1 VMRVVSLSDH
11 PAAMLR
17 DAQRR
22 RLAAERHAGLAYQD
36 VLAVHGERV
45 AQARAARD
53 RAWAQHRWGAWLRGV
68 LAVRRLR
75 RETRPAPAPAS
86 GPTDEEAKLAA
97 GMQGERLVETTL
109 GPVLDDEW
117 VLLRGYRNRGGEI
130 DHLLIGPRGVFAIEG
145 KHRNATIDCD
155 GDRWVATKYDR
166 YGNQVEDPVP
176 MTDRRGRSPSEQ
188 VNEPASILQDFLHG
202 HGHSVAITRIV
213 ALTHPRARLGDCT
226 GLTVHITTS
235 IRQITDLLN
244 SSPAPLTPAR
254 RTDLEQLIIRDHR
267 SRSRRRS
274 P

>member
-1 VMRVVSLSDH
+1 MRVVSLSDH

-22 RLAAERHAGLAYQD
+22 RLAAERDAGLAYQD
-36 VLAVHGERV
+36 VLAGHGERV
-45 AQARAARD
+45 ARARATRDGAR
-53 RAWAQHRWGAWLRGV
+53 AQHRWGAWLRGV
-68 LAVRRLR
+68 FAVRRLR
-75 RETRPAPAPAS
+75 RETPPIAAPAR

-97 GMQGERLVETTL
+97 GMEGERLVETAL
-109 GPVLDDEW
+109 AAVLDDEW

-188 VNEPASILQDFLHG
+188 VNEPASVLQDFLHRR
-202 HGHSVAITRIV
+202 GHSVTITRIV
-213 ALTHPRARLGDCT
+213 ALTHPRARIGNCT

-235 IRQITDLLN
+235 IRQVTDLLN
-244 SSPAPLTPAR
+244 SSPAALTPAQR
-254 RTDLEQLIIRDHR
+254 ADLEQLITRDHR

>member
-1 VMRVVSLSDH
+1 MRVVSLSDH

-17 DAQRR
+17 DAQQR
-22 RLAAERHAGLAYQD
+22 RLAAERDAGLAYQD
-36 VLAVHGERV
+36 VLAVHGQHI
-45 AQARAARD
+45 ADARAARD

-68 LAVRRLR
+68 FAVRRLR
-75 RETRPAPAPAS
+75 REAPPTPTPTS
-86 GPTDEEAKLAA
+86 RPTDEEAKLAA
-97 GMQGERLVETTL
+97 GMTGERLVETAL
-109 GPVLDDEW
+109 GLDLDDEW

-176 MTDRRGRSPSEQ
+176 MTDRQGRSPSEQ
-188 VNEPASILQDFLHG
+188 VNEPARVLQDFLRRQG
-202 HGHSVAITRIV
+202 HYVTITRIV
-213 ALTHPRARLGDCT
+213 ALTHHRARLGNCT

-235 IRQITDLLN
+235 ISQITDLLN
-244 SSPAPLTPAR
+244 ISPTAFTPAQCA
-254 RTDLEQLIIRDHR
+254 DLEQLITHDHR
-267 SRSRRRS
+267 TRPRRRS

>member
-1 VMRVVSLSDH
+1 MRVVSLSDY

-17 DAQRR
+17 DAQQRR
-22 RLAAERHAGLAYQD
+22 MAAERGAGLAYQD
-36 VLAVHGERV
+36 VLAVHGQRV
-45 AQARAARD
+45 AHARSARD

-68 LAVRRLR
+68 FAVRRLR
-75 RETRPAPAPAS
+75 REAPPTPAPTS

-97 GMQGERLVETTL
+97 GMEGERLVETTL
-109 GPVLDDEW
+109 GLDLDDEW

-145 KHRNATIDCD
+145 KHRNATIDCV
-155 GDRWVATKYDR
+155 GDRWVATKYDK
-166 YGNQVEDPVP
+166 YGNRVDDPVP

-188 VNEPASILQDFLHG
+188 VNEPANILQDFLHR
-202 HGHSVAITRIV
+202 HGHAVTITRIV
-213 ALTHPRARLGDCT
+213 TLTHRRARLGNCT

-244 SSPAPLTPAR
+244 SSPAALAPAR
-254 RTDLEQLIIRDHR
+254 RTHLEQLIIRDHR

>member
-1 VMRVVSLSDH
+1 MRVVSLSDH

-17 DAQRR
+17 DAQQR
-22 RLAAERHAGLAYQD
+22 RLAAERDAGLAHRKA
-36 VLAVHGERV
+36 LARHGERV
-45 AQARAARD
+45 ADARAAQD
-53 RAWAQHRWGAWLRGV
+53 RARAQHRWGAWLRGV
-68 LAVRRLR
+68 FAVRRLR
-75 RETRPAPAPAS
+75 RQAPPAAAPSS

-97 GMQGERLVETTL
+97 GMAGERLVETAL
-109 GPVLDDEW
+109 GLVLDDEW
-117 VLLRGYRNRGGEI
+117 ALFRGYRNRGGEI

-155 GDRWVATKYDR
+155 GDRWVATKYDK

-188 VNEPASILQDFLHG
+188 VNEPANILQDFLHR
-202 HGHSVAITRIV
+202 HGLSVTITRIV
-213 ALTHPRARLGDCT
+213 ALTHRRARLGDCT

-235 IRQITDLLN
+235 ISQITDLLN

-254 RTDLEQLIIRDHR
+254 RTDLEQLIIREHR